1 LALIALKMRSDSA
14 IAALFKHLNENS
26 KHVTPHSCMQLR
38 TPNAQGTSD
47 AEWGLYKCLYT
58 GRIK

>member
-1 LALIALKMRSDSA
+1 MRSDSA

-26 KHVTPHSCMQLR
+26 KHVTPHSCMQLQ